1 MKRIL
6 SGISLLALAVILT
19 LFLTWKHA
27 TPIVQESVT
36 SDTSWKTE
44 SFYVDNMPK
53 QDLAV
58 VFVHGIFGDSRQTWT
73 APNGFYWP
81 TELSKDKALPPMD
94 VFVYSFPSPY
104 LGRTYTL
111 DDLVNDFIFCLASN
125 HIFEKHKMVVFV
137 GHSMGGIVVRS
148 ALLRLALSDHPEFLS
163 KVPFIFQY
171 ATPSEGAEVAQLASS
186 IKASKNP
193 QLLSLLP
200 TGLERSTE
208 LDRLRSDWGTYRQ
221 RGKGVPMVFCAF
233 ETKETFGFL
242 IVSPNS
248 ARSSCDGVPQ
258 AIIADHI
265 DIVKPMKNTAK
276 PYALLSERLQSLR
289 PQAVLAQPLLA
300 IMGTVVSTSK
310 EKLTVGLS
318 GLSIRV
324 PVKPGGN
331 FAIKFHGISGH
342 SYTVVLWKENHPTNC
357 ARVVTA
363 PAGNIT
369 IDDGACGN

>member
-1 MKRIL
+1 
-6 SGISLLALAVILT
+6 
-19 LFLTWKHA
+19 
-27 TPIVQESVT
+27 
-36 SDTSWKTE
+36 
-44 SFYVDNMPK
+44 
-53 QDLAV
+53 
-58 VFVHGIFGDSRQTWT
+58 
-73 APNGFYWP
+73 
-81 TELSKDKALPPMD
+81 
-94 VFVYSFPSPY
+94 
-104 LGRTYTL
+104 
-111 DDLVNDFIFCLASN
+111 
-125 HIFEKHKMVVFV
+125 
-137 GHSMGGIVVRS
+137 
-148 ALLRLALSDHPEFLS
+148 
-163 KVPFIFQY
+163 
-171 ATPSEGAEVAQLASS
+171 
-186 IKASKNP
+186 
-193 QLLSLLP
+193 
-200 TGLERSTE
+200 
-208 LDRLRSDWGTYRQ
+208 
-221 RGKGVPMVFCAF
+221 MVFCAF